1 MSAIPP
7 KADIRRHDWN
17 VRFTQKRTSARL
29 TRSPRRRGANAS
41 RVPCRNSIG
50 ICASAQA
57 ARRFVLSHCTVSL
70 LNEPALGWIMI
81 ETRDRGSARHDW
93 KGGYHDR
100 QEHFGQQARR
110 GRHD

>member
-1 MSAIPP
+1 LLERVGMSAMC
-7 KADIRRHDWN
+7 
-17 VRFTQKRTSARL
+17 QKQTSARL
-29 TRSPRRRGANAS
+29 TRSPRRRGANVS

-70 LNEPALGWIMI
+70 LNEPALGRIMI

-110 GRHD
+110 SRHD